1 MMDAP
6 LAQEKDV
13 MFGTLGPTELLLIFA
28 IVMLLFG
35 ARKLP
40 EVGRGLGRGIQNF
53 KDAMRGGSDDS
64 NEPTSP
70 PDA

>member
-1 MMDAP
+1 
-6 LAQEKDV
+6 
-13 MFGTLGPTELLLIFA
+13 MFGTLGPPELLLIFA

-53 KDAMRGGSDDS
+53 KDAMRGGAE
-64 NEPTSP
+64 EPDEPPSA

>member
-1 MMDAP
+1 
-6 LAQEKDV
+6 

-53 KDAMRGGSDDS
+53 KDAMRGGSDNSD
-64 NEPTSP
+64 EPTST